1 MSEIYE
7 YVYQLLILPF
17 YFSSK
22 RFFKHSS
29 SELHE
34 VERGTAGGGER
45 GTLPSGPLNI
55 AEGEAT
61 ACSLEVER
69 GTTGG
74 GERGALPG
82 GPLNIPE
89 RVATASQQDDSAIYV
104 EEKV

>member
-1 MSEIYE
+1 M
-7 YVYQLLILPF
+7 
-17 YFSSK
+17 
-22 RFFKHSS
+22 
-29 SELHE
+29 
-34 VERGTAGGGER
+34 ERGTAGGGER

-55 AEGEAT
+55 EEREAT

-89 RVATASQQDDSAIYV
+89 RVAMASQQDDPADHALLGA
-104 EEKV
+104 EEKVQ